1 MGKIKKYYFEVLDST
16 NDKAKR
22 FNAKEKDYVIY
33 TNKQLNGRGQYDRKW
48 VSNTGLTFSIIL
60 DEYNE
65 LYSKIV
71 PIAILKYFEKKK
83 IKTKIKTPNDIYL
96 NGRKLGGILIENIF
110 SDNKYIKTIIGIG
123 LNINDDVKIDNSI
136 CIGIDQDRES
146 IIDDI
151 YFFIKEVNGF
161 DKEKI
166 NEMYDKELI

>member
-1 MGKIKKYYFEVLDST
+1 MVRFPIKDLDST
-16 NDKAKR
+16 GEMFTGFVRQPGVDYKLVIESMPYRMKQVCFFDSIPSNQVINLKGKIDKP
-22 FNAKEKDYVIY
+22 FDF
-33 TNKQLNGRGQYDRKW
+33 KW
-48 VSNTGLTFSIIL
+48 
-60 DEYNE
+60 Y
-65 LYSKIV
+65 
-71 PIAILKYFEKKK
+71 
-83 IKTKIKTPNDIYL
+83 DIYL

-136 CIGIDQDRES
+136 CIRIDQDRES